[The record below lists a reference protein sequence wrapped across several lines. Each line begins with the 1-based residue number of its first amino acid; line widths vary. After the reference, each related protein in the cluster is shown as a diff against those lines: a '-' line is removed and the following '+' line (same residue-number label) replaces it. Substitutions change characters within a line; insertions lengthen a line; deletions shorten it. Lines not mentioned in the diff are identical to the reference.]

1 MVVPRVLIGP
11 EESSIKEVSKY
22 GVEGLDPM
30 TFHTL
35 RYRKFKGKIL
45 PYTGKCLLDVA
56 GYFGN
61 KVVANPHKI
70 FPRLC
75 LGDASPEIS
84 TALLK
89 VHHYTGSFET
99 FSSHRGTNK
108 EIVMKVSRYD
118 FAYHFTCLAEIT
130 PFSLAMGR

>member
-11 EESSIKEVSKY
+11 EESSMREVSKY
-22 GVEGLDPM
+22 AVEGLDPM

-45 PYTGKCLLDVA
+45 PYTGKCLMDVA
-56 GYFGN
+56 GYSES

-75 LGDASPEIS
+75 FGDANPEIS

-99 FSSHRGTNK
+99 FVSHRGTNK
-108 EIVMKVSRYD
+108 EEVMKVSSDY
-118 FAYHFTCLAEIT
+118 A
-130 PFSLAMGR
+130 S